1 MNNHEHIEER
11 VTLPSLFKNRNFI
24 LILLSSTFTGFAFSI
39 FLLAETWYVVD
50 ELNNQAALGLVLAAT
65 SLPRVLFMVFG
76 GAYADRIKG
85 SVLMLLSNFIRSVLI
100 AMMVILIVFG
110 LLDVWTLILFAL
122 LFGVL
127 DAFYW
132 PANNTIVP
140 ALIPK
145 EQLTRANS
153 FLELSFRLTFIS
165 GPLIAGLLLTLGSFE
180 LVFGTVVVLL
190 LIGAICILPLLGFET
205 EKTHAKTTIFR
216 ELRDSFQYASKSQ
229 FLIGAMTMSIITNLI
244 ITGPGTMAS
253 PIIVSEILDGN
264 AFDLS
269 LLEASFAIGMV
280 LGALIVAAW
289 NPNKKRGLLSVSR
302 LILLGVTLVLL
313 SQSTTL
319 WQAIVVL
326 ALIGI
331 AISIG
336 DIPIRTLIQE
346 KTDPQ
351 MLGRVT
357 GMLGTASRG
366 LAPISYM
373 ITAWLLSISI
383 SIGTIL
389 LVSGL
394 VLICTACL
402 SFWKLRGFVT
412 AD

>member
-1 MNNHEHIEER
+1 MNNHEQIEER
-11 VTLPSLFKNRNFI
+11 VTLLSLFKNRNYI

-76 GAYADRIKG
+76 GAYADRLKG

-100 AMMVILIVFG
+100 AKMDILIIFG
-110 LLDVWTLILFAL
+110 LLDVLTLILFAL

-190 LIGAICILPLLGFET
+190 LVGAICILPLLGFET
-205 EKTHAKTTIFR
+205 EKTRAKTTIFR

-229 FLIGAMTMSIITNLI
+229 FLIGAMTISIMTNLI
-244 ITGPGTMAS
+244 ITGPGTMHRR
-253 PIIVSEILDGN
+253 
-264 AFDLS
+264 
-269 LLEASFAIGMV
+269 LL
-280 LGALIVAAW
+280 
-289 NPNKKRGLLSVSR
+289 
-302 LILLGVTLVLL
+302 
-313 SQSTTL
+313 
-319 WQAIVVL
+319 
-326 ALIGI
+326 
-331 AISIG
+331 
-336 DIPIRTLIQE
+336 
-346 KTDPQ
+346 
-351 MLGRVT
+351 
-357 GMLGTASRG
+357 
-366 LAPISYM
+366 
-373 ITAWLLSISI
+373 
-383 SIGTIL
+383 
-389 LVSGL
+389 
-394 VLICTACL
+394 
-402 SFWKLRGFVT
+402 
-412 AD
+412 